1 MLFVVNHAQEDIV
14 ENVLQKINLKDK
26 FQDLGQLKRRNE
38 RNIWLVN
45 NRVVYIGYFIL
56 STMVKGYVGVT

>member
-1 MLFVVNHAQEDIV
+1 MLFVENHAQEDIV
-14 ENVLQKINLKDK
+14 ENVLGKINLKDK
-26 FQDLGQLKRRNE
+26 FQEVNNSKRKNE

>member
-1 MLFVVNHAQEDIV
+1 VLFVENHAQEDIV
-14 ENVLQKINLKDK
+14 ENVLGKINLKDK
-26 FQDLGQLKRRNE
+26 FQEVNNSKRKNE